1 MQQIIEFIQLHLML
15 CLLWVV
21 LLGAVI
27 YTFLMPILSGVRSI
41 TYQQV
46 TQFINKRDAVIFDIR
61 SGEQY
66 RKGHIAG
73 AVNIPESQLKADKL
87 TNYEKYRSKPVV
99 VACDLGNKA
108 SGAARLFKK
117 AGFQEV
123 YYMQGGIGAWTGAN
137 LPLVRK

>member
-27 YTFLMPILSGVRSI
+27 YSFLMPLLSGVKSI

-73 AVNIPESQLKADKL
+73 AVNVPESQLKADQL
-87 TNYEKYRSKPVV
+87 TNYEKYRSNPVV

-108 SGAARLFKK
+108 SGAARSLKK